1 MNLIT
6 KSVFAL
12 CLTIATLHIGQTES
26 EQWSKR
32 PSVICE
38 NGGTVHHFAT
48 INAERVNI
56 RDLPTVFSNVLT
68 QKNSPDS
75 VVVVCEFGVWSQ
87 IDLPDF
93 GSETWVSSGLIT
105 LDPKQPLTLKE
116 RIGYICL
123 LAFGL
128 VGLLLSIYKP
138 SWLQWVSD
146 SILQTQRLPPH
157 AQPLIS
163 NVNIQRASEGEDR
176 STAPKEL
183 S

>member
-6 KSVFAL
+6 KSVFSL
-12 CLTIATLHIGQTES
+12 CLTIATLHISQTES

-38 NGGTVHHFAT
+38 NGIAVHHFAT

-87 IDLPDF
+87 IDLTDF
-93 GSETWVSSGLIT
+93 RSETWVSTGLIIH
-105 LDPKQPLTLKE
+105 DPKQPLTLKA
-116 RIGYICL
+116 RIGYLCL

-128 VGLLLSIYKP
+128 VGLLISIYKP
-138 SWLQWVSD
+138 SWLAWVSD
-146 SILQTQRLPPH
+146 FILQTQRLPPH

-163 NVNIQRASEGEDR
+163 NVNIQRASGNEYR
-176 STAPKEL
+176 STTPREL